1 MKIRATYDGDLRTS
15 LEHLGSGERIK
26 TDAPLDNHGR
36 GEYFSPTDLL
46 CSSLASCMLTIMA
59 IAADKHKVDI
69 RGAFVEVDKK
79 MSTSPRMIAS
89 IRLSIIFKQS
99 FSKRHR
105 TVLER
110 AALSCPVHR
119 SLSQKI
125 DIDISFKYPKH

>member
-125 DIDISFKYPKH
+125 DIDISFKYPEY